1 MAGGSIIGDEQET
14 GFSIIP
20 QRSSTSSSLS
30 SPIDAVIFFGFS
42 LLLGIASR
50 RFSIRIR
57 LPYTV
62 TLLIIGTVIGY
73 LEYGTALDLGNF
85 GHGIR
90 VWGAIDPDL
99 LLAVFLPVLIFDS
112 AFSME
117 PAHIKGCMVQ
127 ILLLAVPGVLISTV
141 CLGSALK
148 LTFPYNWS
156 WKISLLLGGLLSAT
170 DPVAVL
176 ALLKELGGSKKL
188 STIIEGESM
197 MNDGIAIVVYQL
209 FLKMVLQTSFS
220 VGIGLCFGVASVSG
234 LAFISSDTAMEM
246 ALTLG
251 VSYVA
256 YFTAQVGADVSGILT
271 VMSLGM
277 FCAIA
282 AKIAFNGDGLKGL
295 HNFWELVAYIANTV
309 VFILSGVLIAESV
322 LQRDHT
328 FHSHGISWGYLLL
341 LYIFVQV
348 SRFVVVLALYP
359 LLWYFGT
366 GLDWK
371 EATIITWS
379 GLRGPV
385 ALALALSFKHCCCV
399 HQRTSDS
406 SSYISPETGIQ
417 FIFFT
422 GGIVF
427 LTLVVNGSTTQ
438 LFLYFL
444 DMVSLTDTKRTLLE
458 HTKHAAMDKALEAF
472 GKLGDDI
479 ELGQIYWATVKDYIT
494 IFKKNNGENVQTHST
509 SDAYIDPNTTNLK
522 EIRAFLLNGVRSAY
536 LEMLEM
542 GMIVQATANILIK
555 SADEA
560 KDLAAHEPLCD
571 WKVLETSVHFPS
583 YYKVLQAKFWPEK
596 LVTCI
601 AVLMLGPACYIS
613 AAFLRAHRVAQ
624 QKLLDRFGD
633 SDAASTVI
641 NESDA
646 EGEDAREFLEKVRVT
661 FPQVLYVVNMRQVTN
676 SVLSHLMDYLK
687 NVEKAG
693 LLEETEIVHL
703 QDAVQSDLKRLVRN
717 PPLVEIPKITAIIN
731 SHPLSGSLSS
741 PIREQIAA
749 SSTEIMK
756 PPGVPLYEQGSN
768 SNGVWFICNGV
779 VKKTSESLRTRCSD
793 HATFVHGSTLGLYEV
808 LAGKPYICN
817 MITDTTTQ
825 SFFVESEKML
835 SARRASPVVE
845 DFLWQ
850 ESAIVLAKLL
860 LPQIY
865 RRMGVRDLRAV
876 FAERSMMSIYSSGE
890 SIRIPH
896 PSVAILLE
904 GSIKPDHGLGEL
916 ISSPATLLSPDG
928 NSQGSKVVSCWMQY
942 EVVEARTRVIILDTR
957 EHKADRAMERG
968 SSSSSSSLVS
978 LYPGYVPHAIQQN
991 EVMRWRDRSHVRG
1004 VNRLAIRAMQ
1014 LSIFGTLVDDSV
1026 HNNEVW
1032 SDGTAAVAM
1041 QDEEA
1046 DLIGPATDAEIR
1058 LQHVC

>member
-20 QRSSTSSSLS
+20 QPSSTSSSLS

-209 FLKMVLQTSFS
+209 FLKMVLQESTNVGAVISFLAKNS
-220 VGIGLCFGVASVSG
+220 FGAVGIGLCFGAASVLG

-256 YFTAQVGADVSGILT
+256 YFTAQVAADVSGILT

-341 LYIFVQV
+341 LYVFVQV

-359 LLWYFGT
+359 LLRYFGT

-385 ALALALSFKHCCCV
+385 ALALALSFK
-399 HQRTSDS
+399 RTSDS

-472 GKLGDDI
+472 GKLGDDT

-494 IFKKNNGENVQTHST
+494 IFKKVNRENVQTHGT
-509 SDAYIDPNTTNLK
+509 SEAYIDPNTTNLK

-542 GMIVQATANILIK
+542 GRIVQETANILIK

-571 WKVLETSVHFPS
+571 WKMLETSVHFPS
-583 YYKVLQAKFWPEK
+583 YYKVLEAKFWPEK

-641 NESDA
+641 NESYA
-646 EGEDAREFLEKVRVT
+646 EGEDAREFLEKIRVT
-661 FPQVLYVVNMRQVTN
+661 FPQVLYVINMRQATN

-687 NVEKAG
+687 NLEKAG

-703 QDAVQSDLKRLVRN
+703 QDAVQSDLKRLMRN
-717 PPLVEIPKITAIIN
+717 PPLVEMPKITAIIN
-731 SHPLSGSLSS
+731 SHPLSGSLPS
-741 PIREQIAA
+741 PIREQITA
-749 SSTEIMK
+749 SSPEIMK
-756 PPGVPLYEQGSN
+756 PPSVPLYEQGSN
-768 SNGVWFICNGV
+768 PNGVWVICNGV
-779 VKKTSESLRTRCSD
+779 VKSTSESLRTRCSD
-793 HATFVHGSTLGLYEV
+793 HATFIHGSTLGLYEV
-808 LAGKPYICN
+808 LVGKPYICN

-825 SFFVESEKML
+825 FFFVESESIL
-835 SARRASPVVE
+835 SARRTSPVVE

-865 RRMGVRDLRAV
+865 ERIGVRDLRIL
-876 FAERSMMSIYSSGE
+876 FAERSMMSIYTSGE
-890 SIRIPH
+890 TIRIPH

-904 GSIKPDHGLGEL
+904 GSIKPDHGFGEL
-916 ISSPATLLSPDG
+916 ITSPATLSSPDG
-928 NSQGSKVVSCWMQY
+928 NVSCWTQY
-942 EVVEARTRVIILDTR
+942 EVVEARTRVIILDTG
-957 EHKADRAMERG
+957 EHKAVTATA
-968 SSSSSSSLVS
+968 SSSSSLVS
-978 LYPGYVPHAIQQN
+978 LYPGDAIQQN
-991 EVMRWRDRSHVRG
+991 EVMRWRDRSHVGG

-1032 SDGTAAVAM
+1032 SDGTSAVAT

-1046 DLIGPATDAEIR
+1046 DLTGPATDAEIR
-1058 LQHVC
+1058 LQHMC